1 MDMSRKVDARRL
13 RPLAATLV
21 LAALAGCSAEMP
33 SMPKFELGLT
43 RPDVNFFAKDEKPTK
58 QPVTAE
64 ELIGADGRCAGDAAG
79 LRPSA
84 LNFQAGPAAPGSPP
98 PPGPAEGAAPGP
110 VRTGVG
116 LGMSECDV
124 VRALGVTD
132 RIEMSST
139 ERGERSLVLTYPK
152 GSRPGVYRFVAG
164 RLTSIERVP
173 DAAPSK
179 PARGTPRRQA
189 PS

>member
-1 MDMSRKVDARRL
+1 MSRTIDARRWG
-13 RPLAATLV
+13 PLAAALV
-21 LAALAGCSAEMP
+21 LAGLAGCSGEMP
-33 SMPKFELGLT
+33 SMPKFDLGIT
-43 RPDVNFFAKDEKPTK
+43 RPDTNFFVKDDKPVQRPATG
-58 QPVTAE
+58 E
-64 ELIGADGRCAGDAAG
+64 ELIGADGRCAGDAVG
-79 LRPSA
+79 RPSA

-98 PPGPAEGAAPGP
+98 PPGPAEGAASGP

-132 RIEMSST
+132 RIEMSSN

-164 RLTSIERVP
+164 RLTSIERLP
-173 DAAPSK
+173 DAAPAK
-179 PARGTPRRQA
+179 PDRGTRKRQA

>member
-1 MDMSRKVDARRL
+1 MSWNVRARRVG
-13 RPLAATLV
+13 PLAAALL
-21 LAALAGCSAEMP
+21 LAALTGCSGEMP
-33 SMPKFELGLT
+33 SMPKFDLGIT
-43 RPDVNFFAKDEKPTK
+43 RADTNFFVKDDKPPLR
-58 QPVTAE
+58 QVTGE
-64 ELIGADGRCAGDAAG
+64 ELIGADGRCAGDAVG
-79 LRPSA
+79 RPSA

-98 PPGPAEGAAPGP
+98 PPGPAEGAASGP

-132 RIEMSST
+132 RIELSSN

-152 GSRPGVYRFVAG
+152 GNRPGVYRFVAG

-173 DAAPSK
+173 DAAASK
-179 PARGTPRRQA
+179 PARGPSRRQA